1 MSKSLTTIAAV
12 AALIVGA
19 AILCACGKKTNVYAP
34 QRTTVVRPASHSTGG
49 GFTRPGRRY

>member
-19 AILCACGKKTNVYAP
+19 AVLCACGKKSSTTVYAP
-34 QRTTVVRPASHSTGG
+34 KNTYVRPAAHHGNFRTK
-49 GFTRPGRRY
+49 GR